1 MPLLSQR
8 QLKENKSLP
17 IGGNP
22 RQWDCRLQACVH
34 VTHWRSMG
42 HRIWANGLILLVALP
57 FVSTGA
63 EDDYKVYTESPRIFL
78 NAKRLRLLRREKE
91 RLSIRWQ
98 QFELLMA
105 GKAPMPEPGFALALY
120 SQVSQS
126 PEPCQRAIAAALTS
140 SDIRQTAIV
149 ADWCGTNATLTARLQ
164 KSLTVPL
171 ASMPIASVA
180 AARNRAIAAIAIAD
194 QAPQASAR
202 ALEELVE
209 KWWRSALAPKL
220 REGGTVPR
228 QETYALLELLHLL
241 RDNLNID
248 LRDDAGAYFKELPL
262 FQILSY
268 YPSPFPATENE
279 YRVPFFTSDGEPD
292 LIQAALSRASELAMV
307 AYDGN
312 LLENQFIQGW
322 VLQDRFL
329 MRGTF
334 GIAYEFLWANP
345 YQPGL
350 SFHHLPNL
358 YHDKRGG
365 RLFVRST
372 WEEDASYFCYYDG
385 QIQFFEDGKRKRLV
399 MKGNSAP
406 IQVGGVTLFSAQSPM
421 KFVVEPVREESE
433 PGERAVVRKLYYFL
447 VSLKPNARFD
457 IEVDDEELQE
467 GSTDAGGILALTLAN
482 PSTARAVRIRETR
495 PPARR

>member
-1 MPLLSQR
+1 
-8 QLKENKSLP
+8 
-17 IGGNP
+17 
-22 RQWDCRLQACVH
+22 
-34 VTHWRSMG
+34 MG
-42 HRIWANGLILLVALP
+42 HRIWANGLILLVVLP
-57 FVSTGA
+57 FVSTAA

-120 SQVSQS
+120 SKVTQS
-126 PEPCQRAIAAALTS
+126 PEPCQRALASPSADT
-140 SDIRQTAIV
+140 RQTAIV
-149 ADWCGTNATLTARLQ
+149 ADWCGPNAALTARLQ
-164 KSLTVPL
+164 KAL
-171 ASMPIASVA
+171 ATPITSVSVSVSG
-180 AARNRAIAAIAIAD
+180 ARDRAIAAIAIAD

-202 ALEELVE
+202 ALEDLVE
-209 KWWRSALAPKL
+209 KWWRGNLAPKL
-220 REGGTVPR
+220 RAGGLVPR

-248 LRDDAGAYFKELPL
+248 LRDDAGTYFKELPL

-292 LIQAALSRASELAMV
+292 LTQAALSRASELAMV

-334 GIAYEFLWANP
+334 GIVYEFLWANP

-365 RLFVRST
+365 RLFVRSN
-372 WEEDASYFCYYDG
+372 WEEDASYFCYYQG

-399 MKGNSAP
+399 MKGDSAP
-406 IQVGGVTLFSAQSPM
+406 IQVGGVSLFSAQSPM
-421 KFVVEPVREESE
+421 KFVVDPVKEEIE
-433 PGERAVVRKLYYFL
+433 PGERAVAHKLYYFL

-467 GSTDAGGILALTLAN
+467 ATTDTGGILALAFPN
-482 PSTARAVRIRETR
+482 PAAPRTVRIRET
-495 PPARR
+495 PAPVRR